1 LQKGREKALQRV
13 SLGETIDGWTLE
25 DVSSHSIRLKK
36 GKETKDLELEIKNS
50 IRKTPVAKSKEV
62 KQSNTPMMQ
71 RSARTKEQITA
82 RDTEA
87 KTATREK

>member
-1 LQKGREKALQRV
+1 
-13 SLGETIDGWTLE
+13 
-25 DVSSHSIRLKK
+25 VSSHSIRLIK

-50 IRKTPVAKSKEV
+50 IRKTPVAKSEEV